1 MHRLRRTSA
10 GLSLL
15 GSCAMTDRACAI
27 CREQG
32 IPLRQCDV
40 GIAYCP
46 LILCD
51 ACQMMHEVAHEDD
64 CGECGLIAEECRCP
78 EDEAEAE
85 RTAEHARM
93 TGAQHVAF
101 YGLFY
106 VRRSGWT
113 KARQW
118 IVWERAMA
126 LLNTAIAP
134 GSALAAFPKAAGLL
148 EPQAATSAARRDG
161 IISESKS

>member
-1 MHRLRRTSA
+1 MDDYTLDDVDGWCMVGGNEGRGALPFFCEEAAMRT
-10 GLSLL
+10 
-15 GSCAMTDRACAI
+15 TTIEPR
-27 CREQG
+27 
-32 IPLRQCDV
+32 DV
-40 GIAYCP
+40 GCP
-46 LILCD
+46 LSATEHWATPCE
-51 ACQMMHEVAHEDD
+51 H
-64 CGECGLIAEECRCP
+64 CGLERRHFGMEYGP